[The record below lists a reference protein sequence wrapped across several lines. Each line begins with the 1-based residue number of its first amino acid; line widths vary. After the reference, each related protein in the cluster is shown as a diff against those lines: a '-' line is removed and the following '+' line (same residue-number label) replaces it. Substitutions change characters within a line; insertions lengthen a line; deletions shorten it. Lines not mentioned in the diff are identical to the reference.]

1 MIGNNVMRKKA
12 MIVAMI
18 VVVIVVI
25 CFVFV
30 ECPDNVKN
38 NSDTTSTQGEDY
50 PNEDM
55 DQTDTTGEI
64 NNATIT
70 EREEPNEQLSDEEKA
85 SENASDG
92 STISSQ
98 IQSDLNE
105 IEQGIVLPD
114 HEWK

>member
-12 MIVAMI
+12 MIVAVI

-30 ECPDNVKN
+30 ECPDNVKK

-50 PNEDM
+50 PDEDM
-55 DQTDTTGEI
+55 DQTDTTGES
-64 NNATIT
+64 NNATTT
-70 EREEPNEQLSDEEKA
+70 ERKEAKEQLSDEERTSDDA
-85 SENASDG
+85 SG
-92 STISSQ
+92 GTTISSQ
-98 IQSDLNE
+98 TQSDLNE
-105 IEQGIVLPD
+105 MEQGIVLPE